1 MQQRGK
7 GILKH
12 DTDVKIFILFL
23 MSTLR
28 YPLTGD
34 EVLEVMTEDGFVADY
49 DLSICL
55 SELCEMGH
63 IIHEKIDGK
72 DMYMISPLGLE
83 VSASLEDSILSVV
96 RKQSLQTA
104 TRYLSLRRRGAFVK
118 SSVTHAGQGRYV
130 VSCLVEDQEG
140 EIGSFR
146 LTVPTA
152 AIAEQIKRHFCK
164 NPEEVIKGV
173 TTAATGEVAYLL
185 PGFADIEDT

>member
-1 MQQRGK
+1 MQRGK

-28 YPLTGD
+28 YPLTD
-34 EVLEVMTEDGFVADY
+34 EEVVDIMTGDGFVADY
-49 DLSICL
+49 DLSICF

-118 SSVTHAGQGRYV
+118 STVTHEGQGRYV
-130 VSCLVEDQEG
+130 VSCLIEDSVG

-146 LTVPTA
+146 LTVPTE

-185 PGFADIEDT
+185 PGFADADGI

>member
-1 MQQRGK
+1 MALLTASAVRAQVYVPGETLNYRMSYK
-7 GILKH
+7 AK
-12 DTDVKIFILFL
+12 LFPN
-23 MSTLR
+23 T
-28 YPLTGD
+28 
-34 EVLEVMTEDGFVADY
+34 EVAKVIIQTTE
-49 DLSICL
+49 
-55 SELCEMGH
+55 
-63 IIHEKIDGK
+63 EKFDGK

-118 SSVTHAGQGRYV
+118 STVTHEGQGRYV
-130 VSCLVEDQEG
+130 VSCLIEDSVG

-146 LTVPTA
+146 LTVPTE

-185 PGFADIEDT
+185 PGFADADGI